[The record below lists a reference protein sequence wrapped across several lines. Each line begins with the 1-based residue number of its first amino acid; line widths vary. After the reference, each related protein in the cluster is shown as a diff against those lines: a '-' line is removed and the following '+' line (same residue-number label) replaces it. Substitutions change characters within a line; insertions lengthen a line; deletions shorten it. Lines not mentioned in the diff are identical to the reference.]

1 MIMSLWVCQLH
12 FPEVEADVSIK
23 KQPPQKAPKTSFFW
37 HPKKLLTK
45 SNSEAFAANR
55 NAVVREVL
63 RAKAW
68 EGLKSKEGLQ
78 WSVCVCVFVNQ
89 RLNKLIDDDILYDYL
104 CDNCA
109 LFDSCD
115 TYMKS
120 YEYDDD

>member
-78 WSVCVCVFVNQ
+78 WSVCVCV
-89 RLNKLIDDDILYDYL
+89 
-104 CDNCA
+104 C
-109 LFDSCD
+109 
-115 TYMKS
+115 
-120 YEYDDD
+120 